1 MFNMFK
7 ILNPLWV
14 IENFLT
20 LKLGGDDPP
29 PAQPTTSTA
38 YNTNIPEYAK
48 PYVTNMLEATQ
59 KQLFQ
64 MDKNK
69 NITGFQPYNPYSSNM
84 NDYVAGFSPLQ
95 QQAQSGA
102 ANLRLPGQ
110 FQAGSQLAGAGG
122 MGSLGLAGQMANAGN
137 NYYGMATNPY
147 ATQAFMNPYLQN
159 ALNPMLEE
167 SRRQYGMN
175 QTNQMGNATRA
186 GAFGG
191 SREALMASENN
202 RNMNTAMNQ
211 MIGQGYNTAFDQ
223 AQKNIQYGA
232 GLGLQGQQGA
242 LQGYGQGIQAA
253 SALGQLGSA
262 QLQGQEGILG
272 LQNQMGAQQQAAEQ
286 SKINQAIQN
295 YATAQQYP
303 MMQLGLMSNMT
314 RGLPMQA
321 TTTQSY
327 QAQPSA
333 LTQGLGAFGTA
344 YGAMKAFGAKGGLP
358 QDFEMRYEEGGVA
371 EDVRSQ
377 LENMDPARLEEV
389 LRSSTSAEVKK
400 MAGQILAERK
410 MAEQAMSRGI
420 GAAPSGMATKF
431 AGGGIVAFA
440 GDTDGSL
447 VEEDTRGGYVPP
459 KEAPVRDPLMAEN
472 PFGSDL
478 NAARENY
485 MKLYGDLGG
494 SKDDPY
500 AKYGE
505 ALKAKLADA
514 EAAKQRMYG
523 ESMMQYFTNLGTQP
537 GSVLK
542 AGLTAGR
549 ETLPDIIKNK
559 RDFDKE
565 QLGYTAA
572 DADLMQK
579 RNAAAESKA
588 NKISEFY
595 EKGEEVAGKI
605 STKRIEA
612 AKAKNPTTFTQ
623 LSQGRLQLLL
633 SEDPSIRK
641 DPVKYA
647 KAVAIANDYAA
658 NKIAE
663 PQMARVGVAGEAVDV
678 SESKVK
684 LDELLGVS
692 TQNKEKQAQIN
703 TRYQK
708 ENEENFAQ
716 LSNYQERLAKQKA
729 KLLDKPGDKEILKN
743 ITKFNSLIKSIKTDL
758 ATSKNDITDEINS
771 NSPPVVGG
779 GSKSKQK
786 EVLFSDIKSKNSPK

>member
-1 MFNMFK
+1 
-7 ILNPLWV
+7 
-14 IENFLT
+14 
-20 LKLGGDDPP
+20 
-29 PAQPTTSTA
+29 
-38 YNTNIPEYAK
+38 
-48 PYVTNMLEATQ
+48 
-59 KQLFQ
+59 
-64 MDKNK
+64 
-69 NITGFQPYNPYSSNM
+69 
-84 NDYVAGFSPLQ
+84 
-95 QQAQSGA
+95 
-102 ANLRLPGQ
+102 
-110 FQAGSQLAGAGG
+110 

-191 SREALMASENN
+191 SREALMAAENN

-253 SALGQLGSA
+253 NALGQLGTA

-272 LQNQMGAQQQAAEQ
+272 LQNQMGALQQNAEQ
-286 SKINQAIQN
+286 TKINQAIQN

-333 LTQGLGAFGTA
+333 LTQGIGALGAGF
-344 YGAMKAFGAKGGLP
+344 GAMKAFGAKGGLP

-371 EDVRSQ
+371 EDIKSQ
-377 LENMDPARLEEV
+377 LESMDPARLEQV

-400 MAGQILAERK
+400 MASQILAERK

-459 KEAPVRDPLMAEN
+459 PEAPVKDPFAVANPYAETPEAALEKYMALRKTA
-472 PFGSDL
+472 G
-478 NAARENY
+478 A
-485 MKLYGDLGG
+485 G
-494 SKDDPY
+494 KDDPY
-500 AKYGE
+500 EKYGA
-505 ALKAKLADA
+505 ALQAKLADA
-514 EAAKQRMYG
+514 DAAKQRMHG
-523 ESMMQYFTNLGTQP
+523 ENMMQYFTNLGTQP

-542 AGLTAGR
+542 AGLMAGR
-549 ETLPDIIKNK
+549 ETMPDIIKN
-559 RDFDKE
+559 RQNFDKE
-565 QLGYTAA
+565 QLGYEAA
-572 DADLMQK
+572 NTELMSK
-579 RNAAAESKA
+579 RDAAAEARAKEASVL
-588 NKISEFY
+588 Y
-595 EKGEEVAGKI
+595 EKGAEIADKI
-605 STKRIEA
+605 KAKLIEA
-612 AKAKNPTTFTQ
+612 KKAKSLPN
-623 LSQGRLQLLL
+623 LQELTNINYEYLLVK
-633 SEDPSIRK
+633 DPSIK
-641 DPVKYA
+641 NDPVKAAEA
-647 KAVAIANDYAA
+647 KVRASKEAVQQIGSIQQLIAGERTAVQR
-658 NKIAE
+658 E
-663 PQMARVGVAGEAVDV
+663 GVGVSQQGVDV
-678 SESKVK
+678 SRVTASTSLDDKEQARADAEIAKDGRLKKWATDLYGAETPKEEKAILDKIEARETAIRKRVNSEFAPSRRALES
-684 LDELLGVS
+684 LGGGGGGGNKAS
-692 TQNKEKQAQIN
+692 KEKP
-703 TRYQK
+703 K
-708 ENEENFAQ
+708 EVNF
-716 LSNYQERLAKQKA
+716 SDLAKK
-729 KLLDKPGDKEILKN
+729 DK
-743 ITKFNSLIKSIKTDL
+743 T
-758 ATSKNDITDEINS
+758 
-771 NSPPVVGG
+771 
-779 GSKSKQK
+779 
-786 EVLFSDIKSKNSPK
+786 

>member
-1 MFNMFK
+1 MFDIFK
-7 ILNPLWV
+7 ILNPIWL
-14 IENFLT
+14 IENFLV
-20 LKLGGDDPP
+20 LRLGGDDPA

-59 KQLFQ
+59 KQLFTGTKGANG
-64 MDKNK
+64 DF
-69 NITGFQPYNPYSSNM
+69 NITGFKPYNPYSTNM

-122 MGSLGLAGQMANAGN
+122 IGSLGLAGQMANAGN

-253 SALGQLGSA
+253 NALGQLGTA

-272 LQNQMGAQQQAAEQ
+272 LQNQMGALQQNAEQ
-286 SKINQAIQN
+286 TKINQAIQN

-333 LTQGLGAFGTA
+333 LTQGIGALGAGF
-344 YGAMKAFGAKGGLP
+344 GAMKAFGAKGGLP

-371 EDVRSQ
+371 EDIKSQ
-377 LENMDPARLEEV
+377 LESMDPARLEQV

-400 MAGQILAERK
+400 MASQILAERK

-572 DADLMQK
+572 DADLTQK
-579 RNAAAESKA
+579 KNAAAESKA
-588 NKISEFY
+588 NKILDFY
-595 EKGEEVAGKI
+595 KEGEEIAGKI

-647 KAVAIANDYAA
+647 KAVAVANDYAA
-658 NKIAE
+658 SKIAE
-663 PQMARVGVAGEAVDV
+663 PQMARVGVAEKAVDV
-678 SESKVK
+678 STSKVE
-684 LDELLGVS
+684 LDELLGIVNR
-692 TQNKEKQAQIN
+692 NKDVQAQIN

-708 ENEENFAQ
+708 ENEIALAELNEAKG
-716 LSNYQERLAKQKA
+716 RLTKEKA
-729 KLLDKPGDKEILKN
+729 KPIKEQN
-743 ITKFNSLIKSIKTDL
+743 ADRITKLTSRIKLMNTDL
-758 ATSKNDITDEINS
+758 AISKNEITDEITRN
-771 NSPPVVGG
+771 NPPIAGG
-779 GSKSKQK
+779 GSKSNPSTVKYDENGK
-786 EVLFSDIKSKNSPK
+786 KVK